1 MRTFAVLALV
11 LSVSAAFGQKS
22 PYEEDTR
29 ALTAAGKLENRIYS
43 NQHAG
48 FAVRLPLTP
57 CIPQLNTKTDLQKGS
72 ATLLECVHDVDG
84 GGAYTF
90 SLVVDSWTRY
100 GLVSVEQYVRGLQRL
115 GETAPKDRSKLD
127 PNSKTIEPQTPRTW
141 AGLDFR
147 ELIMSISDDGTV
159 TDYAGVSCTH
169 LKSYVLCFQAHAG
182 SVEMVRALLK
192 LDHKLEIAPMKPPGP
207 SASRSG
213 TLTMATIARFL
224 GWAYQADTDTAND
237 DRTVVT
243 RAITKP

>member
-29 ALTAAGKLENRIYS
+29 VLTAAGKLENRIYS

-57 CIPQLNTKTDLQKGS
+57 CIPHLNTKTDLQKGS
-72 ATLLECVHDVDG
+72 ATLLECVHDAEG

-115 GETAPKDRSKLD
+115 GRD
-127 PNSKTIEPQTPRTW
+127 
-141 AGLDFR
+141 
-147 ELIMSISDDGTV
+147 
-159 TDYAGVSCTH
+159 
-169 LKSYVLCFQAHAG
+169 
-182 SVEMVRALLK
+182 
-192 LDHKLEIAPMKPPGP
+192 
-207 SASRSG
+207 
-213 TLTMATIARFL
+213 
-224 GWAYQADTDTAND
+224 
-237 DRTVVT
+237 
-243 RAITKP
+243 